1 MDKKI
6 LVINND
12 NDMLH
17 KYYLEKPEGVEIH
30 TFGIENKSDVMAE
43 EINLKENSSEF
54 ICNLNGER
62 FKVIVPVGGIHFV
75 YNALC
80 AITVGNLLNLSVE
93 QMINGI
99 QTFELTKKRMDITN
113 LKNGVTIIND
123 SYNASFES
131 MQASLKYLSG
141 LNNKRKIAVLGD
153 MFELGEFS
161 KELHEK
167 VGKEVVK
174 NKIDLLI
181 CSGENSKFIV
191 ESAQREGMQENNIFY
206 FDSREKIA
214 EFIKENW
221 QSGDAVLFK
230 ASNGMKFFEIVEE
243 LISSEKIY

>member
-1 MDKKI
+1 
-6 LVINND
+6 
-12 NDMLH
+12 
-17 KYYLEKPEGVEIH
+17 
-30 TFGIENKSDVMAE
+30 
-43 EINLKENSSEF
+43 
-54 ICNLNGER
+54 
-62 FKVIVPVGGIHFV
+62 
-75 YNALC
+75 
-80 AITVGNLLNLSVE
+80 
-93 QMINGI
+93 MINGI

-191 ESAQREGMQENNIFY
+191 ESAKREGMQENNIFY

-214 EFIKENW
+214 EFIMWWNVNRK
-221 QSGDAVLFK
+221 
-230 ASNGMKFFEIVEE
+230 
-243 LISSEKIY
+243 